1 LNTSSAEAGLALLKE
16 MGVITE
22 WHVDLPNAGYN
33 LIHQYWDKNKT
44 HPVTTKGFLSMK
56 VIQGIS
62 LPTDLTH
69 AVTEI
74 FSLQNKAMK
83 EANIE
88 KMVEGKLHKL
98 LDRLQ
103 KIDNAPT
110 YTSYTIRHPE
120 LIGAEIGWVKVRL
133 KLMEEGKRLTK
144 KDMLSANKLWSKYK

>member
-1 LNTSSAEAGLALLKE
+1 MNTSSAEAGLELLKE

-22 WHVDLPNAGYN
+22 WHVDLHDGGYN

-44 HPVTTKGFLSMK
+44 HPVTTKSFLSLT
-56 VIQGIS
+56 VIHGFS

-74 FSLQNKAMK
+74 FSSQDRAIK

-88 KMVEGKLHKL
+88 QMVEGKLHKL

-110 YTSYTIRHPE
+110 HTSHTIRYPE

-133 KLMEEGKRLTK
+133 TLIEKGKRLTK